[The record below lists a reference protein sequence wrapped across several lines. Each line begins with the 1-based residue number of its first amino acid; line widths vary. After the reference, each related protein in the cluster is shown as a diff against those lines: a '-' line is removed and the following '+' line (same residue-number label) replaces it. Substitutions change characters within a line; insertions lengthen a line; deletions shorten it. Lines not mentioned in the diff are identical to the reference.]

1 MEKYE
6 AAELEIIVLENTDVI
21 TASDPGGGGNDSG
34 GWA

>member
-21 TASDPGGGGNDSG
+21 TESNPGGGGDDSG

>member
-1 MEKYE
+1 MEMYE

-21 TASDPGGGGNDSG
+21 TESNPGGGGDDSG

>member
-21 TASDPGGGGNDSG
+21 TESNPGGGGPESG
-34 GWA
+34 GWV